1 MTILLLATTAGLA
14 AFHTVIG
21 VDHYL
26 PFVALGR
33 ARKWT
38 LRRALAVT
46 ALCGAAHVGASVVL
60 GLGAIAVGLAI
71 EELEWIDSARGGVAS
86 WLLIGFGF
94 AYAVYGAWRALRTR
108 THRHAHVHADGT
120 SHDHAHDHHG
130 EHAHPHEDEHR
141 REGAVGATTMW
152 TLFVVF
158 VLGPCETLVPLMTA
172 PAIEHAWTTV
182 ALVVAVFGAVTVGAM
197 LIMVALLH
205 AGLSALRVSWSRY
218 ADMAAGLAVAASG
231 LAVIAFD
238 I

>member
-1 MTILLLATTAGLA
+1 MTFLLLATTAGIA
-14 AFHTVIG
+14 AFHTLIG

-33 ARKWT
+33 ARRWT
-38 LRRALAVT
+38 LRTTLAVT

-60 GLGAIAVGLAI
+60 GLGAIAVGLAM
-71 EELEWIDSARGGVAS
+71 EELEWIDTTRGGIAS

-94 AYAVYGAWRALRTR
+94 AYAAYGTWRLFRKR

-120 SHDHAHDHHG
+120 AHDHDHDHEG
-130 EHAHPHEDEHR
+130 EHAHPHTHEER

-152 TLFVVF
+152 ALFIVF

-182 ALVVAVFGAVTVGAM
+182 ALVVGVFGAVTIVAM
-197 LIMVALLH
+197 SIMVALLH
-205 AGLSALRVSWSRY
+205 AGLSAFRISWSRY
-218 ADMAAGLAVAASG
+218 ADIAAGLAVAASG